1 MVEKFWFGNTRDF
14 LKVAKE
20 SKEKYPWLS
29 CFASKQ
35 SVEFTI
41 KGILMKYKGSY
52 PFTYDSSELLDT
64 LNKELSVAVPEEI
77 IKECDFLT
85 PHYTLTRYSIVSS
98 YNVRKTENCIGSA
111 EKVLIWL
118 SGAFDEVKEVIKE

>member
-1 MVEKFWFGNTRDF
+1 LVEKFWFGKARDF

-29 CFASKQ
+29 CFQQ
-35 SVEFTI
+35 SVEFAI
-41 KGILMKYKGSY
+41 KGILMKYKGTY
-52 PFTYDSSELLDT
+52 LFTYDLSELLET
-64 LNKELSVAVPEEI
+64 LNKELSVTVPEEI
-77 IKECDFLT
+77 MKECDFLT

-98 YNVRKTENCIGSA
+98 YNVRKAENCIGSA

>member
-1 MVEKFWFGNTRDF
+1 LVEKFWFGKAKDF

-20 SKEKYPWLS
+20 SKEEYPWLS
-29 CFASKQ
+29 CFASQQ

-52 PFTYDSSELLDT
+52 PFTHDLSELLDT

-77 IKECDFLT
+77 MKECDFLT
-85 PHYTLTRYSIVSS
+85 PHYTQARYSIVSS
-98 YNVRKTENCIGSA
+98 YNVRKAENCIESA

-118 SGAFDEVKEVIKE
+118 SGAFDEVKEVLKE